1 MIWKST
7 ESSIGEPLLATIQT
21 GVHDK
26 TVISLEPFGQAVIRR
41 IREVDDKL
49 FELDKEYMESFIKKL
64 PASEFKKTCMAAMG
78 IFSGFSSIK
87 LSIFELCKAK
97 DLYSSKILFRS
108 LLDHFL
114 KLNFFFHRLAIDK
127 NDSIG
132 EEFTEFFP
140 LAELVSYGKSL
151 EHVKKILQLEQ
162 SGKTFYEILCELKP
176 EYKTR
181 SKKEVERKISQL
193 AISLLRDGNLGAL
206 SSSHN

>member
-1 MIWKST
+1 M
-7 ESSIGEPLLATIQT
+7 
-21 GVHDK
+21 
-26 TVISLEPFGQAVIRR
+26 
-41 IREVDDKL
+41 
-49 FELDKEYMESFIKKL
+49 
-64 PASEFKKTCMAAMG
+64 
-78 IFSGFSSIK
+78 
-87 LSIFELCKAK
+87 
-97 DLYSSKILFRS
+97 
-108 LLDHFL
+108 

-181 SKKEVERKISQL
+181 SKKEVERKISQFSYKSIIKYIVEVTNHDDNFYKTL
-193 AISLLRDGNLGAL
+193 VKIIPDYSEL
-206 SSSHN
+206 SSFVHGGANALTWTTSIWTQKKVEIESAQLAHSTFNLFVVGKGLMLMICALVEPKFLKLQEETFTLWRQLGDKLEQELEEVQKKL